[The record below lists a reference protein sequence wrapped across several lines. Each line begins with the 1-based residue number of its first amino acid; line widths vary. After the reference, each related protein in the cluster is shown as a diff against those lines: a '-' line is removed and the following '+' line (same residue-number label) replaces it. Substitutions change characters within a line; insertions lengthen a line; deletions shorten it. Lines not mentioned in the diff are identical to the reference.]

1 MIYIIKKFDRFQ
13 PDLKWNKG
21 YALSL
26 DKAKE
31 MIEILKEENIN
42 ELKKLDGDASSEEE
56 ETIWEIKEIDGII
69 SYYEVYNPKCK
80 REIFQIKPFIEGEIY
95 DECYKEVD

>member
-21 YALSL
+21 YALSK

-42 ELKKLDGDASSEEE
+42 ETKKLDGDNYK

-80 REIFQIKPFIEGEIY
+80 REIFQIKPVIEGEIY